1 MRFGE
6 CNMKAVVLI
15 VRGVVVGRTDGWRW
29 KRTLRYTIRVRCAY
43 TKEHPIARG
52 KIVIKPHVVLIPV
65 ALVLRSGDI
74 IVARYPNEIWFRPEA
89 DHSGCHR
96 IPPLTRDSVAVERP
110 ERRTCRRVSNH
121 DDLRIEDTLPLEKR
135 GDDDQA
141 A

>member
-15 VRGVVVGRTDGWRW
+15 ARGVVVGPTDGWRR
-29 KRTLRYTIRVRCAY
+29 KRTLPYSIRVRRVYA
-43 TKEHPIARG
+43 KEHPIALG
-52 KIVIKPHVVLIPV
+52 KIVIKPHIELIPV
-65 ALVLRSGDI
+65 TRVLRSGNI
-74 IVARYPNEIWFRPEA
+74 IVARCPNEIWFRPEA

-96 IPPLTRDSVAVERP
+96 IPPLTRDIVAVERP
-110 ERRTCRRVSNH
+110 ERRACRRVSNH